1 MDVPDELE
9 IDGSSLRGF
18 TDVELAGKV
27 TPINDL
33 KTSYPKF

>member
-18 TDVELAGKV
+18 TDVELAGKPTRV
-27 TPINDL
+27 NDL
-33 KTSYPKF
+33 KLSYPKF